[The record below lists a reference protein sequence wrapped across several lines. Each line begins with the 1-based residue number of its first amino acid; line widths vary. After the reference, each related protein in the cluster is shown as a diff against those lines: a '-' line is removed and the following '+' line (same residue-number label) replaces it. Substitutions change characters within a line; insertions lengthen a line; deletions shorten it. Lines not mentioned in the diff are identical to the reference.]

1 MPLRRALFSLLSFTL
16 ALGLGAGS
24 ASAQPTPMQPP
35 SVPGAPSYT
44 VALHVDASHATQGL
58 LRVHEVMTVPAGA
71 LTLVYPKWIPGEFA
85 PNGPIPNVADL
96 TVRAGGRAL
105 GWIRDPVDL
114 YAFHVD
120 VPPNAG
126 SLAVDFTF
134 LGGPA
139 PGYDTARLA
148 TPNMLSLEW
157 NKVTLT
163 PFSPN
168 SRSVTIVPSIALPS
182 ADWKFA
188 TALETASQSGSDVQ
202 FKPTT
207 LNALVD
213 SPLDAG
219 INARTFAM
227 GTWDGVPLTL
237 AAFADTPEELAVD
250 DKTVTKFR
258 NLVGQMH
265 GLYRNRHFNHYT
277 FLLTLTDQMP
287 GEGLEHHQSSD
298 NGSGGDMLTD
308 PAALTANADLLA
320 HEFNHS
326 WDGKYRRAADNA
338 TPNFQVPE
346 VDDLLWVYEG
356 MTQFYGELQAER
368 AGLRTERQWLD
379 GLASTYAYLDREPGR
394 KDDPLIDT
402 AVASSI
408 RRGIRPW
415 SAERRSQDYYTEG
428 EMTWLEAD
436 VLIRNLSHGKHSL
449 DDVARAFFG
458 AGHDTGPLTVTY
470 TRDDII
476 AALNAVQ
483 PYNWK
488 RFLDERVYSLAPH
501 PPDPFTH
508 GGYRLVYRATPS
520 AYARLL
526 AAHRKALD
534 MWYSLGINATSD
546 GTIIDVSTDSPA
558 GHAGVGPGMKIAAID
573 GRVLT
578 GQEQVDAALR
588 TAQSGT
594 PLRLLLVGGGVY
606 RTVALDYRGGPRYP
620 QLERIP
626 GTLDVL
632 GAIAEPL
639 PAS

>member
-1 MPLRRALFSLLSFTL
+1 MIVRRFHLAMSVCVLTVLLAPCVVL
-16 ALGLGAGS
+16 AQ
-24 ASAQPTPMQPP
+24 AQT
-35 SVPGAPSYT
+35 SYT

-58 LRVHEVMTVPAGA
+58 LRVHETMNVPAGA

-96 TVRAGGRAL
+96 VVNAGGKAL
-105 GWIRDPVDL
+105 RWDRDSVDM

-120 VPPNAG
+120 VPADAG
-126 SLAVDFTF
+126 PLTVDFTF

-139 PGYDTARLA
+139 PGFDTARLA
-148 TPNMLSLEW
+148 TPNILSLEW
-157 NKVTLT
+157 NKVALT
-163 PFSPN
+163 PFAASN
-168 SRSVTIVPSIALPS
+168 RSVTIAPSIRLPS

-188 TALETASQSGSDVQ
+188 TALEMASQRGAEVA
-202 FKPTT
+202 FKPVT
-207 LNALVD
+207 LNVLVD

-219 INARTFAM
+219 TNARMFAM
-227 GTWDGVPLTL
+227 GTWNGVPLTL

-250 DKTVTKFR
+250 DKTIGKFR
-258 NLVGQMH
+258 NLVEQMH
-265 GLYRNRHFNHYT
+265 ALYRNRHFNHYT

-346 VDDLLWVYEG
+346 IDDLLWVYEG

-368 AGLRTERQWLD
+368 AGLRTEQQWLD
-379 GLASTYAYLDREPGR
+379 GLASTYAYLDHESGR
-394 KDDPLIDT
+394 TDDPLIDT

-428 EMTWLEAD
+428 ELTWLEAD
-436 VLIRNLSHGKHSL
+436 VLIRNLSHGARSL

-458 AGHDTGPLTVTY
+458 AGHDTGPSTVTY
-470 TRDDII
+470 TRDDIV
-476 AALNAVQ
+476 AALNAGQ
-483 PYNWK
+483 PYDWK
-488 RFLDERVYSLAPH
+488 RFLDDRVYSLAPH
-501 PPDPFTH
+501 PPNPFAQA
-508 GGYRLVYRATPS
+508 GYRLVYRATPS
-520 AYARLL
+520 AYARLI
-526 AAHRKALD
+526 AAHRKSLD
-534 MWYSLGINATSD
+534 MWYSLGISATHD

-558 GHAGVGPGMKIAAID
+558 GRAGIGPGMKIAAID
-573 GRVLT
+573 GRELT
-578 GQEQVDAALR
+578 GQEQIDAALR
-588 TAQSGT
+588 TAENGT
-594 PLRLLLVGGGVY
+594 ALRLLLVGGGVY

-620 QLERIP
+620 QLERAP
-626 GTLDVL
+626 GTADVL
-632 GAIAEPL
+632 GAIAKPL
-639 PAS
+639 AAP

>member
-1 MPLRRALFSLLSFTL
+1 MCASNDVGMTLRRLRSAISLCALASLLS
-16 ALGLGAGS
+16 
-24 ASAQPTPMQPP
+24 P
-35 SVPGAPSYT
+35 SVGFAQAAASYT
-44 VALHVDASHATQGL
+44 VDLHVDASHAVQGL
-58 LRVHEVMTVPAGA
+58 LRVHETMRVPTGP

-85 PNGPIPNVADL
+85 PNGPIPNVTDL
-96 TVRAGGRAL
+96 AVNASGKAL
-105 GWIRDPVDL
+105 RWQRDPVDL

-120 VPPNAG
+120 VPPSAG
-126 SLAVDFTF
+126 PLDVDFTF

-139 PGYDTARLA
+139 PGFDTARLA

-163 PFSPN
+163 PFSQS
-168 SRSVTIVPSIALPS
+168 SRNVTIVPSIHLPS
-182 ADWKFA
+182 REWKFA
-188 TALETASQSGSDVQ
+188 TALETASQRGADVT
-202 FKPTT
+202 FKPIT

-219 INARTFAM
+219 TNARMFPM

-237 AAFADTPEELAVD
+237 AAFADTPEELAAD
-250 DKTVTKFR
+250 DKTVAKFR
-258 NLVGQMH
+258 NLVAQMH
-265 GLYRNRHFNHYT
+265 ALYRNRHFEHYT

-298 NGSGGDMLTD
+298 NGSSGDMLTD

-346 VDDLLWVYEG
+346 IDDLLWVYEG

-368 AGLRTERQWLD
+368 AGLRTEQQWLD
-379 GLASTYAYLDREPGR
+379 GLASTYAYLDHEPGR
-394 KDDPLIDT
+394 TKDPLIDT

-428 EMTWLEAD
+428 EMTWLDAD
-436 VLIRNLSHGKHSL
+436 VLMRNLSHGTHSL

-458 AGHDTGPLTVTY
+458 AAHDTGPITVPY

-483 PYNWK
+483 PYDWK
-488 RFLDERVYSLAPH
+488 RFLDERVYTLAPH
-501 PPDPFTH
+501 PPNPFAH
-508 GGYRLVYRATPS
+508 AGYRLVYRATPS
-520 AYARLL
+520 AYALL
-526 AAHRKALD
+526 IAERRKSLD
-534 MWYSLGINATSD
+534 IWYSLGINATKD
-546 GTIIDVSTDSPA
+546 GTIVDVSTDSPA
-558 GHAGVGPGMKIAAID
+558 GRAGIGPGMKIAAVD
-573 GRVLT
+573 DRELT
-578 GQEQVDAALR
+578 GQDQIDAALR
-588 TAQSGT
+588 TAENGT
-594 PLRLLLVGGGVY
+594 PVRLLLMGGGIY

-620 QLERIP
+620 RLERIA
-626 GTLDVL
+626 GTQDVL
-632 GAIAEPL
+632 GAIAKPL
-639 PAS
+639 TAP